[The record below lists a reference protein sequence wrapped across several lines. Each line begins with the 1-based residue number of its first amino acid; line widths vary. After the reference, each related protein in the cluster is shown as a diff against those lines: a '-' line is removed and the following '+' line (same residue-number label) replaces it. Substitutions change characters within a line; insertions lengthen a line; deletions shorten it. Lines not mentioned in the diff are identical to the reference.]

1 MARWIAILL
10 MALLCLSLTVNV
22 YLWTAL
28 NSTSNSDVFGDG
40 LLLSNKARSNSASSA
55 SVSSPIGN
63 TEAQHTS
70 PSELSNNRRSTNS
83 VETTETG
90 GNTPSLEALLEK
102 RQFDRLALELS
113 NALKQSPFDERL
125 LLLEAEMIRLTKPL
139 SIALVHLYD
148 LAELPLSVD
157 ALEEIDKKIATLY
170 QQAQEQLSRDQQW
183 ELLAKLNEPLFQRV
197 PDSRQYALNLARAYA
212 HQRKQ
217 TLMEDALAP
226 LPFDDAQAQAIRAIA
241 YTKADA
247 NDDTFGDTDSFDDM
261 QGDTLDTRSTR
272 VALVRVGDQYRL
284 DAKAL
289 NQKAVM
295 ILDTGAST
303 TAISSRLY
311 ARLGRTR
318 RLTFIGNFNVRTAS
332 GTIEA
337 PLVKIP
343 RFYFAG
349 YEFTDVSAIVLPEE
363 ALPDTDG
370 LLGMNV
376 LGEFDFS
383 ILPLSNELRL
393 KKRS

>member
-1 MARWIAILL
+1 MARWIAVLL
-10 MALLCLSLTVNV
+10 MALLGLSLAVNV

-28 NSTSNSDVFGDG
+28 NSASNSDVFGDG

-55 SVSSPIGN
+55 SVSSPVGN
-63 TEAQHTS
+63 AEAQHAS
-70 PSELSNNRRSTNS
+70 SSELSNNRRSANT
-83 VETTETG
+83 VETTESG

-113 NALKQSPFDERL
+113 NALKQTPFDERL
-125 LLLEAEMIRLTKPL
+125 LLLEADMIRLTKPL

-157 ALEEIDKKIATLY
+157 ALEEIGKKIATLY

-241 YTKADA
+241 YKETDA
-247 NDDTFGDTDSFDDM
+247 NDDTFGDTEFNDM
-261 QGDTLDTRSTR
+261 QGDTTDTRTTR

>member
-1 MARWIAILL
+1 MARWITILL
-10 MALLCLSLTVNV
+10 MALLCLSLAVNV

-40 LLLSNKARSNSASSA
+40 LLLSNKARANSASSA
-55 SVSSPIGN
+55 SAKSPIGN

-70 PSELSNNRRSTNS
+70 SSELSNNRRSANR

-90 GNTPSLEALLEK
+90 GNTPSLEMLLEK

-125 LLLEAEMIRLTKPL
+125 LLLEAEMIRLNKPL

-157 ALEEIDKKIATLY
+157 ALKEIGKKIATLY
-170 QQAQEQLSRDQQW
+170 EQAQEQLSRDQQW

-241 YTKADA
+241 YTEADT
-247 NDDTFGDTDSFDDM
+247 NDDTFGDTEFNDM
-261 QGDTLDTRSTR
+261 KGDTTDTRTTR
-272 VALVRVGDQYRL
+272 VALMRVGDQYRL

>member
-10 MALLCLSLTVNV
+10 MALFCLSLAVNV

-55 SVSSPIGN
+55 SVSSSIGN

-70 PSELSNNRRSTNS
+70 SSELTNHRRSANR

-90 GNTPSLEALLEK
+90 GNTPSLEMLLEK

-113 NALKQSPFDERL
+113 NALKQSPFDEHL

-157 ALEEIDKKIATLY
+157 ALEEIGKKIATLY
-170 QQAQEQLSRDQQW
+170 EQAQEQLSRDQQW

-241 YTKADA
+241 YTEADA
-247 NDDTFGDTDSFDDM
+247 NDDTFGDTEFNDM
-261 QGDTLDTRSTR
+261 KGDTTDTRTTR
-272 VALVRVGDQYRL
+272 VALMRVGDQYRL

-363 ALPDTDG
+363 VLPDTDG
-370 LLGMNV
+370 LLGMNI
-376 LGEFDFS
+376 LGEFDFY

>member
-10 MALLCLSLTVNV
+10 MALLCLSLAVNV

-55 SVSSPIGN
+55 SVSSSIGN

-70 PSELSNNRRSTNS
+70 SSELTNHRRSANR

-90 GNTPSLEALLEK
+90 GNTPSLETLLEK
-102 RQFDRLALELS
+102 RQFNRLALELS

-157 ALEEIDKKIATLY
+157 ALEEIGKKIATLY
-170 QQAQEQLSRDQQW
+170 EQAQEQLSRDQQW

-241 YTKADA
+241 YKETDA
-247 NDDTFGDTDSFDDM
+247 NDDTFGDTEFNDM
-261 QGDTLDTRSTR
+261 QGDTTDTRSTR

>member
-10 MALLCLSLTVNV
+10 MALLGLSLAVNV

-40 LLLSNKARSNSASSA
+40 LLLSNKARSSSASSA
-55 SVSSPIGN
+55 SVSSPVGN
-63 TEAQHTS
+63 AEAQHAS
-70 PSELSNNRRSTNS
+70 SSEFSNNRRSANT
-83 VETTETG
+83 VETTENG

-113 NALKQSPFDERL
+113 NALKQTPFDERL
-125 LLLEAEMIRLTKPL
+125 LLLEADMIRLTKPL

-157 ALEEIDKKIATLY
+157 ALEEIGKKIATLY
-170 QQAQEQLSRDQQW
+170 EQAQEQLSRDQQW

-241 YTKADA
+241 YKETDA
-247 NDDTFGDTDSFDDM
+247 NDDTFGDTEFNDM
-261 QGDTLDTRSTR
+261 QGDTTDTRTTR
-272 VALVRVGDQYRL
+272 VALMRVGDQYRL

-383 ILPLSNELRL
+383 ILPQSNELRL

>member
-10 MALLCLSLTVNV
+10 MALLGLSLAVNV

-28 NSTSNSDVFGDG
+28 NSASNSDVFGDG

-55 SVSSPIGN
+55 SVSSPVGN
-63 TEAQHTS
+63 AEAQHAS
-70 PSELSNNRRSTNS
+70 SSELSNNRRSANT
-83 VETTETG
+83 VETTESG

-113 NALKQSPFDERL
+113 NALKQTPFDERL
-125 LLLEAEMIRLTKPL
+125 LLLEADMIRLTKPL

-157 ALEEIDKKIATLY
+157 ALEEIGKKIATLY

-241 YTKADA
+241 YTEAEA
-247 NDDTFGDTDSFDDM
+247 NDDTFGDTEFNDM
-261 QGDTLDTRSTR
+261 QGDTTDTRTTR
-272 VALVRVGDQYRL
+272 VALMRVGDQYRL

>member
-1 MARWIAILL
+1 MARWIAVLL
-10 MALLCLSLTVNV
+10 MALLGLSLAVNV

-28 NSTSNSDVFGDG
+28 NSASNSDVFGDG

-55 SVSSPIGN
+55 SVSSPVGN
-63 TEAQHTS
+63 AEAQHAS
-70 PSELSNNRRSTNS
+70 SSELSNNRRSANT
-83 VETTETG
+83 VETTENG

-113 NALKQSPFDERL
+113 NALKQTPFDERL
-125 LLLEAEMIRLTKPL
+125 LLLEADMIRLTKPL

-157 ALEEIDKKIATLY
+157 ALEEIGKKIATLY

-241 YTKADA
+241 YKETDA
-247 NDDTFGDTDSFDDM
+247 NDDTFGDTEFNDM
-261 QGDTLDTRSTR
+261 QGDTTDTRTTR
-272 VALVRVGDQYRL
+272 VALMRVGDQYRL

>member
-1 MARWIAILL
+1 
-10 MALLCLSLTVNV
+10 MALLGLSLAVNV

-28 NSTSNSDVFGDG
+28 NSASNSDVFGDG

-55 SVSSPIGN
+55 SVSSPVGN
-63 TEAQHTS
+63 AEAQHAS
-70 PSELSNNRRSTNS
+70 SSELSNNRRSANT
-83 VETTETG
+83 VETTESG

-113 NALKQSPFDERL
+113 NALKQTPFDERL
-125 LLLEAEMIRLTKPL
+125 LLLEADMIRLTKPL

-157 ALEEIDKKIATLY
+157 ALEEIGKKIATLY

-241 YTKADA
+241 YKETDA
-247 NDDTFGDTDSFDDM
+247 NDDTFGDTEFNDM
-261 QGDTLDTRSTR
+261 QGDTTDTRTTR

>member
-10 MALLCLSLTVNV
+10 MALLGLSLAVNV

-28 NSTSNSDVFGDG
+28 NSASNSDVFGDG

-55 SVSSPIGN
+55 SVSSPVGN
-63 TEAQHTS
+63 AEAQHAS
-70 PSELSNNRRSTNS
+70 SSELSNNRRSANT
-83 VETTETG
+83 VETTESG

-113 NALKQSPFDERL
+113 NALKQTPFDERL
-125 LLLEAEMIRLTKPL
+125 LLLEADMIRLTKPL

-157 ALEEIDKKIATLY
+157 ALEEIGKKIATLY

-241 YTKADA
+241 YKETDA
-247 NDDTFGDTDSFDDM
+247 NDDTFGDTEFNDM
-261 QGDTLDTRSTR
+261 QGDTTDTRTTR
-272 VALVRVGDQYRL
+272 VALMRVGDQYRL

>member
-10 MALLCLSLTVNV
+10 MALLCLSLAVNV

-55 SVSSPIGN
+55 SVSSSIGN

-70 PSELSNNRRSTNS
+70 SSELTNHRHSANR

-90 GNTPSLEALLEK
+90 GNTPSLEMLLEK

-157 ALEEIDKKIATLY
+157 ALEEIGKKIATLY
-170 QQAQEQLSRDQQW
+170 EQAQEQLSRDQQW

-241 YTKADA
+241 YTEADA
-247 NDDTFGDTDSFDDM
+247 NDDTFGDTEFNDM
-261 QGDTLDTRSTR
+261 KGGTTDTRSTR

-311 ARLGRTR
+311 ARLGRTK

-383 ILPLSNELRL
+383 ILPQSNELRL

>member
-10 MALLCLSLTVNV
+10 MALLGLSLAVNV

-40 LLLSNKARSNSASSA
+40 LLLSNKARSSSASSA

-63 TEAQHTS
+63 ADAQHAS
-70 PSELSNNRRSTNS
+70 SSELSNNRRSANT
-83 VETTETG
+83 VETTENG

-113 NALKQSPFDERL
+113 NALKQTPFDERL
-125 LLLEAEMIRLTKPL
+125 LLLEADMIRLTKPL

-157 ALEEIDKKIATLY
+157 ALEEIGKKIATLY

-241 YTKADA
+241 YKETDA
-247 NDDTFGDTDSFDDM
+247 NDDTFGDTEFNDM
-261 QGDTLDTRSTR
+261 QGDTTDTRTTR
-272 VALVRVGDQYRL
+272 VALMRVGDQYRL

>member
-10 MALLCLSLTVNV
+10 MALLGLSLAVNV

-40 LLLSNKARSNSASSA
+40 LLLSNKARSSSASSA
-55 SVSSPIGN
+55 SVSSPVGN
-63 TEAQHTS
+63 ADAQHAS
-70 PSELSNNRRSTNS
+70 SSELSNNRRSANT
-83 VETTETG
+83 VETTENG

-113 NALKQSPFDERL
+113 NALKQTPFDERL
-125 LLLEAEMIRLTKPL
+125 LLLEADMIRLTKPL

-157 ALEEIDKKIATLY
+157 ALEEIGKKIATLY

-241 YTKADA
+241 YKETDA
-247 NDDTFGDTDSFDDM
+247 NDDTFGDTEFNDM
-261 QGDTLDTRSTR
+261 QGDTTDTRTTR
-272 VALVRVGDQYRL
+272 VALMRVGDQYRL